1 MKIDRSNPPPGVS
14 DRWAAYPFA
23 WKIAQYRDASDAALA
38 FARTDASDAARAL
51 AGLAPNA
58 SGLCPSSWYM
68 DDASTIAAEIE
79 RRRVAERVALA
90 RAGRVKAER

>member
-1 MKIDRSNPPPGVS
+1 VLDRSNPPAGLS
-14 DRWAAYPFA
+14 DRWSAYPFA
-23 WKIAQYRDASDAALA
+23 WKGDAYRQYSDAALA

-51 AGLAPNA
+51 AGLAPNRA
-58 SGLCPSSWYM
+58 GLCPSSWYQ

-90 RAGRVKAER
+90 RAGRVKVRR